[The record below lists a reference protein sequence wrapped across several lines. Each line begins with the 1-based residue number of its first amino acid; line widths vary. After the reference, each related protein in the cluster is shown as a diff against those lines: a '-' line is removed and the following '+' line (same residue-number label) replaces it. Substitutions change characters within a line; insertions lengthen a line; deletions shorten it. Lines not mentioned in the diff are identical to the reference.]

1 MKIIELKGGVIME
14 FAQRGTQQSS
24 SPTTSGSQ
32 VPTGSSRNSNSTS
45 SRNNI
50 MSLLSLI
57 ITGFLI
63 LSVIFYVVTGNNI
76 GANNESK
83 YVAGGQYQAVFLN
96 GGQVYFGQITSLNT
110 KFLRVQ
116 DIYYLRVNQ
125 TVQPKAGSTASN
137 DVSLVKLGCEL
148 HGPTDAMLINRDQ
161 VIFWENLKTDGQ
173 VAKAVAEYKK
183 ANPNGQKC
191 DTSTSAAT
199 PTTSKP

>member
-1 MKIIELKGGVIME
+1 ME

-32 VPTGSSRNSNSTS
+32 VPTGSSRNNKTNG
-45 SRNNI
+45 SRSAFVMPLI
-50 MSLLSLI
+50 SLI
-57 ITGFLI
+57 LSGLLI
-63 LSVIFYVVTGNNI
+63 LSVLFYVITGNNI

-96 GGQVYFGQITSLNT
+96 GGQVYFGQITRLNT
-110 KFLRVQ
+110 KFLKVQ

-173 VAKAVAEYKK
+173 VAKAVADYKK

>member
-1 MKIIELKGGVIME
+1 ME

-32 VPTGSSRNSNSTS
+32 VPTGSSRNNKTTG
-45 SRNNI
+45 SRSAFVMPMI
-50 MSLLSLI
+50 SLVLSGL
-57 ITGFLI
+57 LI
-63 LSVIFYVVTGNNI
+63 LSVLFYVITGNNI

-110 KFLRVQ
+110 KYMRVQ

-125 TVQPKAGSTASN
+125 TVQPKAGSAASN